1 MRIFVAGAG
10 GAIGQRL
17 VPLLVGAGHE
27 VTGTT
32 HAPRRAEAI
41 RRLGADPV
49 VVDAFDAEAV
59 RAAVDKA
66 APDVV
71 VHQLTALSGPQ
82 DMRHFDRSFA
92 LTNRLRT
99 EGTDILLAAARAA
112 GTGRFVAQSFTGW
125 TNERTGGPVK
135 TEDDPVDPDPTP
147 PSRQTL
153 AALRRLE
160 STVEGAVDVRGIVLR
175 YGLFYGPGTGIGE
188 GGELLAMVRGRRLP
202 LVGGGTGVWSFVH
215 VDDAASATVAAIEG
229 TATGVLNIVDD
240 DPAPVSQWLPYLA
253 EAIGAKSPMRLPA
266 WLVRPMLGAHG
277 VAMMTSAR
285 GSSNAKARRDL
296 GWQPRYRSWRQG
308 FREALG

>member
-10 GAIGQRL
+10 GAIGRRL
-17 VPLLVGAGHE
+17 VPLLVGVGHE

-32 HAPRRAEAI
+32 HAAERAEAI
-41 RRLGADPV
+41 RRLGADAV

-59 RAAVDKA
+59 RTAVGKA

-82 DMRHFDRSFA
+82 DLRHFDRSFA

-112 GTGRFVAQSFTGW
+112 GTRRFVAQSFTGW

-135 TEDDPVDPDPTP
+135 TEDDPIDPDPTP
-147 PSRQTL
+147 ASRETI

-160 STVEGAVDVRGIVLR
+160 STVEGAADVRGVVLR
-175 YGLFYGPGTGIGE
+175 YGLLYGPGTGIGD
-188 GGELLAMVRGRRLP
+188 GGEVLAMLRKRRLP
-202 LVGGGTGVWSFVH
+202 LVGGGGGIASFVH

-229 TATGVLNIVDD
+229 TATGVFNIVDD

-253 EAIGAKSPMRLPA
+253 AAIGAKPPVRLPA
-266 WLVRPMLGAHG
+266 WLVRPVLGAHG
-277 VAMMTSAR
+277 VAMMTSTR
-285 GSSNAKARRDL
+285 GSSNAKALREL